1 MKTIVLTGG
10 GTAGHVIPNI
20 ALLPLLKKEGYEI
33 HYIGSKHGIEKKL
46 LDRRRN
52 VAYHGIPSG
61 KFRRY
66 FSLQNLIDPFKI
78 LFAFFKALSLIKKIN
93 PGVCFSKGGFVS
105 VPVVLACAARKVPV
119 VLHESDMSPGLANKI
134 CRPYCKVMCTTFP
147 EAAKFAGEKGL
158 ATGSPVRPEIT
169 AGDGTRGM
177 IMCGFEPGR
186 PALLIMGG
194 SSGAVSLNQAVDD
207 ILDKLIEKYQIIH
220 IRGEGNLRP
229 ALESRAG
236 YRQFGY
242 VGDELPHLMAAADLV
257 LTRAGANAIFE
268 FAALAKPMLLVPLP
282 MSASRGDQIKN
293 AEYFRSRGWANVL
306 PQEDMTADSLPTA
319 LSEVYKSRDKYA
331 AALQKSDLKNGL
343 YRLFEQIKKAAKQP

>member
-20 ALLPLLKKEGYEI
+20 ALLPLLKKEGFEI

-46 LDRRRN
+46 LARRRN
-52 VAYHGIPSG
+52 VAYHEIPSG
-61 KFRRY
+61 KLRRY
-66 FSLQNLIDPFKI
+66 FSLQNLFDPFKI
-78 LFAFFKALSLIKKIN
+78 IFAFFKALSIIKETD
-93 PGVCFSKGGFVS
+93 PCVCFSKGGFVA

-147 EAAKFAGEKGL
+147 EAAKLAGEKGL

-186 PALLIMGG
+186 PTLLIMGG
-194 SSGAVSLNQAVDD
+194 SSGAAALNEAVDN

-220 IRGEGNLRP
+220 IRGEGNLKP
-229 ALESRAG
+229 ALEVKAG

-242 VGDELPHLMAAADLV
+242 VGDELPNLMAAADLV

-268 FAALAKPMLLVPLP
+268 FAALFKPMLLVPLP
-282 MSASRGDQIKN
+282 MSSSRGDQIKN
-293 AEYFRSRGWANVL
+293 AEYFKNKGWANIL
-306 PQEDMTADSLPTA
+306 LQEDMTGESLPAA
-319 LSEVYKSRDKYA
+319 LAETYKYRDKYA
-331 AALQKSDLKNGL
+331 SALQKSDLQNGL
-343 YRLFEQIKKAAKQP
+343 YKLFEQIMKASK